1 MPYDFDKIIPRRQTD
16 SYKWNEYDPS
26 VLPLW
31 VADMDFPA
39 PPSVIQA
46 LHQRIE
52 HGIFGYARLD
62 CDLYDT
68 IIERLDNL
76 YGWKV
81 EKDEIL
87 LFSGVMKAVHLATL
101 AVTQP
106 REAVLVQTPV
116 YPLIYKTPPV
126 TRRMRQVMQL
136 SRTADGSYII
146 DFDAFEAALTPET
159 RLFILCNPHNPVG
172 RVFQRAELERMAEI
186 CLRHNVIICS
196 DEIHCDLLYAGHAHT
211 PIASLAPEIAKNTL
225 TMMSPSKSFN
235 LAGLHF
241 SFAIIQ
247 NAEMRKQVRDAR
259 VGFDGGNYLL
269 GQLAARTAYQNGG
282 DWLKELLFYLQG
294 NRDYLFE
301 AFRMD
306 FPTLSMTPLEGTY
319 LAWIDC
325 RQSGIPGNPY
335 DFFLKEARIA
345 FNDGAAFGPGGEGFV
360 RLNFACPRALLTQA
374 LEQMHAALAR
384 HGLA

>member
-68 IIERLDNL
+68 IIERLGNL

-136 SRTADGSYII
+136 SRTADGSYSI
-146 DFDAFEAALTPET
+146 DFDAFEAALTPVSSSALSSSAWQKSACAT
-159 RLFILCNPHNPVG
+159 TSSSVRTKFTATCYMPAMRTHPSPHSHPKS
-172 RVFQRAELERMAEI
+172 QK
-186 CLRHNVIICS
+186 
-196 DEIHCDLLYAGHAHT
+196 T
-211 PIASLAPEIAKNTL
+211 P
-225 TMMSPSKSFN
+225 
-235 LAGLHF
+235 
-241 SFAIIQ
+241 
-247 NAEMRKQVRDAR
+247 
-259 VGFDGGNYLL
+259 
-269 GQLAARTAYQNGG
+269 
-282 DWLKELLFYLQG
+282 
-294 NRDYLFE
+294 
-301 AFRMD
+301 
-306 FPTLSMTPLEGTY
+306 
-319 LAWIDC
+319 
-325 RQSGIPGNPY
+325 
-335 DFFLKEARIA
+335 
-345 FNDGAAFGPGGEGFV
+345 
-360 RLNFACPRALLTQA
+360 
-374 LEQMHAALAR
+374 
-384 HGLA
+384 